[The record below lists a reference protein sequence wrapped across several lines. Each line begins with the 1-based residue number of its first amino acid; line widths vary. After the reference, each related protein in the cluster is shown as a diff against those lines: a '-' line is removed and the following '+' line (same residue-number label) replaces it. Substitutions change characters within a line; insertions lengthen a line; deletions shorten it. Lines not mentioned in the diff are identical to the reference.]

1 MKIGIV
7 GLGLI
12 GGSIAKAYKLC
23 EGIIVY
29 GYDLDKTVLEFAEM
43 SGAIDGVL
51 TDENIKECDLIITA
65 IYPKATLGFLEEK
78 GDLIDENA
86 IVVDTCGIKR
96 SICKKGFALAKEK
109 NFRFVGGHPMAGKQL
124 SGFKHSRDALFSGAP
139 MVIVPEDYNDLFFID
154 KVKEMLMPIGFS
166 KISVT
171 TSKNHDEIIAYT
183 SQMPHLVSN
192 AFIKSDTADKH
203 RGFSAGSYNDLS
215 RVAYLNEEMWS
226 ELFLENSDCL
236 VNELDGFISELL
248 KYKEALVHNDK
259 EVLEKLLEEGRVK
272 KEKVDGKCR

>member
-12 GGSIAKAYKLC
+12 GGSIAKAYKLNEDNC
-23 EGIIVY
+23 VY
-29 GYDLDKTVLEFAEM
+29 GYDLNKTVLSFAKM
-43 SGAIDGVL
+43 SDAIDDVL

-65 IYPKATLGFLEEK
+65 IYPKATIKFLEDK
-78 GDLIDENA
+78 GSLIGENA
-86 IVVDTCGIKR
+86 IVVDTCGIK
-96 SICKKGFALAKEK
+96 SAICEKGFEIAKEK

-124 SGFKHSRDALFSGAP
+124 SGFKHSRDSLFSGAP

-166 KISVT
+166 NVSVT

-192 AFIKSDTADKH
+192 AFIKSETADKH
-203 RGFSAGSYNDLS
+203 RGFSAGSYNDLT

-226 ELFLENSDCL
+226 ELFLDNSDHL
-236 VNELDGFISELL
+236 INELDGFISELI
-248 KYKEALVHNDK
+248 KYREALTQHDK
-259 EVLEKLLEEGRVK
+259 ELLEKLLKEGREK